1 MKFILTVVLL
11 LIVQLGHHLAG
22 ANIRV
27 ERSQV
32 YCHSPAFLIYEE
44 LVTAYLKG
52 YRSITI
58 MVGSGV
64 EDNAVMEAIKCK
76 YDQLLHSS
84 YKLYTV
90 DNYLKLV
97 DEDRANPAY
106 GYQPNP
112 YPYGEAFHCE
122 ANKSVTTE
130 KLLPA
135 IAFRNPIARVIL
147 LIRGIAKHDML
158 QLFRVAWFE
167 YKLLNI
173 LLLSRVDAR
182 TLMVCLFNPY
192 LTEPSVLDERN
203 LFCHRLRVLADVF
216 HFNKQVNRFIRDRIR
231 NLHQYPLRI
240 AITDVEL
247 MSKAVHFQN
256 NSISHYQ
263 YLDGEM
269 VEIMRQ
275 RMNFSIQY
283 IELNYQESVGFITSN
298 GSLGGTLAMIEHNTI
313 DLAANSR
320 TIMQHP
326 MRNLLYVH
334 FLCPIRL
341 VFVVPINYYANR
353 FKLVFFHRFSLQM
366 YLTNFGLSLVLPLL
380 LVALIRRDLSIG
392 AYLKEAFRTLAIL
405 FATSVRLPRD
415 HHRRLVLMG
424 LMFYSIVAYSAWQ
437 GMTIIQLNKDE
448 EKLRNIHT
456 LDELL
461 DSSLQLKAILS
472 FGNVIRSKIWN
483 GTDVRGRLAV
493 RIEVQTVP
501 SNISIIPLVA
511 DNRTAAVPIIEYFTD
526 VVKARYFDPVRKES
540 KLYSIPQPLVEYMT
554 AMALPKNSP
563 LFPSIRRITMN
574 CVENG
579 IVHYQLSLIRTKGML
594 LQIAQNRNKTLRPD
608 PQTRQVKLFNMR
620 NVFLV
625 YIVMNGL
632 SIVVFCLELHR
643 FHRAVSRQRKKRQGR
658 KERAH
663 RVERS
668 RSIVWPYVE

>member
-1 MKFILTVVLL
+1 MKLKLAIVLL
-11 LIVQLGHHLAG
+11 ITVKLVHHLSSG
-22 ANIRV
+22 NIRV
-27 ERSQV
+27 ESTLVHCRS
-32 YCHSPAFLIYEE
+32 PTFLIYEE

-52 YRSITI
+52 FHSITI

-64 EDNAVMEAIKCK
+64 ADNAVMEAIKCK
-76 YDQLLHSS
+76 YDQLVHSS

-97 DEDRANPAY
+97 DEDRANKAY
-106 GYQPNP
+106 GYHPNP
-112 YPYGEAFHCE
+112 YPYWEAFHCE

-147 LIRGIAKHDML
+147 LIRGLAKHDML

-192 LTEPSVLDERN
+192 LTEPSVLDDRN
-203 LFCHRLRVLADVF
+203 MFCHRLSVLADVF
-216 HFNKQVNRFIRDRIR
+216 NFNKQVNQFIRDRIR
-231 NLHQYPLRI
+231 NLHLYPLKV

-247 MSKAVHFQN
+247 MSKAVRFRN

-298 GSLGGTLAMIEHNTI
+298 GSLGGTLDMIEHNTI

-320 TIMQHP
+320 TMMQHP
-326 MRNLLYVH
+326 MRNLQYVH

-341 VFVVPINYYANR
+341 VFVVPINFYANR

-366 YLTNFGLSLVLPLL
+366 YMTNIGLSLTLPLL
-380 LVALIRRDLSIG
+380 LVALLRRKLSVG

-415 HHRRLVLMG
+415 HQRRLVLMG

-437 GMTIIQLNKDE
+437 GVTIIQLNKDE

-456 LDELL
+456 LEELL
-461 DSSLQLKAILS
+461 ESSLQLQAILS
-472 FGNVIRSKIWN
+472 FGNVIRSKMWN
-483 GTDVRGRLAV
+483 STDVRGRLAV

-501 SNISIIPLVA
+501 SNTSIIPLVA
-511 DNRTAAVPIIEYFTD
+511 DNRTVAVPIIEYFTE
-526 VVKARYFDPVRKES
+526 VVKSRYFDPVRKES
-540 KLYSIPQPLVEYMT
+540 KLYIIPQPFVEYMT

-563 LFPSIRRITMN
+563 LFASIRRVTMN

-579 IVHYQLSLIRTKGML
+579 IVHYQLSLIRTKGVL
-594 LQIAQNRNKTLRPD
+594 LQIAQNRNKTMRPD
-608 PQTRQVKLFNMR
+608 SQTRQVNLFNMR
-620 NVFLV
+620 NVFFV

-632 SIVVFCLELHR
+632 SILVFFLELHR
-643 FHRAVSRQRKKRQGR
+643 FRTVRRLREQRPRR
-658 KERAH
+658 RTH
-663 RVERS
+663 RS
-668 RSIVWPYVE
+668 RSIIWPYVE

>member
-1 MKFILTVVLL
+1 MLQPSLCTTTAKECCCLFT
-11 LIVQLGHHLAG
+11 G
-22 ANIRV
+22 AYP
-27 ERSQV
+27 S
-32 YCHSPAFLIYEE
+32 
-44 LVTAYLKG
+44 
-52 YRSITI
+52 
-58 MVGSGV
+58 
-64 EDNAVMEAIKCK
+64 
-76 YDQLLHSS
+76 
-84 YKLYTV
+84 
-90 DNYLKLV
+90 YLKLV

-106 GYQPNP
+106 GYHPNP
-112 YPYGEAFHCE
+112 YPYWEAFHCE

-147 LIRGIAKHDML
+147 LIRGLAKHDML

-173 LLLSRVDAR
+173 LLLSRVDAK

-192 LTEPSVLDERN
+192 LTEPSVLDDRN
-203 LFCHRLRVLADVF
+203 MFCHRLGVLADVF
-216 HFNKQVNRFIRDRIR
+216 NFNKQVTRFIRYRIR

-247 MSKAVHFQN
+247 MSKAVRFKN

-275 RMNFSIQY
+275 RLNFSIQY

-298 GSLGGTLAMIEHNTI
+298 GSLGGTLDMIERNTI

-320 TIMQHP
+320 TMMEHP
-326 MRNLLYVH
+326 MRNLQYVH

-341 VFVVPINYYANR
+341 VFVVPINFYANR

-366 YLTNFGLSLVLPLL
+366 YLTNFGLSLALPLL
-380 LVALIRRDLSIG
+380 LVAVMRRQLSMG

-415 HHRRLVLMG
+415 HNRRLVLMG
-424 LMFYSIVAYSAWQ
+424 LLFYSIVAYSAWQ
-437 GMTIIQLNKDE
+437 GMTIIQLNKDD

-456 LDELL
+456 LKELL
-461 DSSLQLKAILS
+461 DSPLQLQAILS

-483 GTDVRGRLAV
+483 GTDVRGQLAV
-493 RIEVQTVP
+493 RIKVQMVP
-501 SNISIIPLVA
+501 SNTSIIPLVA
-511 DNRTAAVPIIEYFTD
+511 DNRTVAVPIIEYFAD
-526 VVKARYFDPVRKES
+526 VVKSRYFDPVRKES
-540 KLYSIPQPLVEYMT
+540 KLYIIPQPLVEYMT

-563 LFPSIRRITMN
+563 LFASIRRITMN

-579 IVHYQLSLIRTKGML
+579 IVNYQLSLIRTKGML
-594 LQIAQNRNKTLRPD
+594 LQIAQNRDKTLRRD
-608 PQTRQVKLFNMR
+608 TQTRQVNLFNMR

-632 SIVVFCLELHR
+632 SILVFCLELVHFR
-643 FHRAVSRQRKKRQGR
+643 SVKKRESKR
-658 KERAH
+658 NH
-663 RVERS
+663 RP
-668 RSIVWPYVE
+668 RSIIWPYVE